1 MDKHYSA
8 GIDFLRAFAVIA
20 VILYHLPQYSFQGGN
35 QGVTIFFVISGY
47 LMAKNASYAYQKKQ
61 FSWIGFYKKRIK
73 RIYPFLLFSLLIFIL
88 IAGSIQIRML
98 GNIKSE
104 LPSLLF
110 GYNNW

>member
-47 LMAKNASYAYQKKQ
+47 LMAKNAS
-61 FSWIGFYKKRIK
+61 
-73 RIYPFLLFSLLIFIL
+73 
-88 IAGSIQIRML
+88 
-98 GNIKSE
+98 
-104 LPSLLF
+104 
-110 GYNNW
+110 